1 MVTRPEIGEYHR
13 TMRQAVPWIIGLS
26 VLFVCLFFIS
36 LSASSIKIGIVE
48 GIRIFF
54 DHLSGVKVSGYLPTL
69 KDRLVFNENAPRAI
83 GALLAGAVLAISG
96 AALQSLIRNPLADP
110 YTLGISSGAMFGMVL
125 CVGSGFSIVPFAA
138 SRDAMIVNAFV
149 MSLVPT
155 AVIIL
160 IAAFKKVTATMM
172 ILCGIAVM
180 YVFTA
185 LTTLIKYSVE
195 PETLAFIYEWSIG
208 SVSGLSWGSVA
219 KMSIALLI
227 VGIPMFFIHRRI
239 DIVAQGDE
247 GAISLGIRP
256 NLLRIVSL
264 IVVSLSTAIVVCYT
278 GTIGFVGL
286 VAPHLGRIAVG
297 STSKILIP
305 TSAAIG
311 ALMVLGAD
319 YIVRI
324 AAPSLPAGVILALV
338 CSPIFIYVLVRMRK
352 NAW

>member
-1 MVTRPEIGEYHR
+1 MVTRREIEDYHSN
-13 TMRQAVPWIIGLS
+13 MRKSALWIAGTIVIII
-26 VLFVCLFFIS
+26 VLLLLS
-36 LSASSIKIGIVE
+36 LSASTIKIGIME
-48 GIRIFF
+48 SFGILV
-54 DHLSGVKVSGYLPTL
+54 DHLSGVEPSGYLPTL
-69 KDRLVFNENAPRAI
+69 KDRIVFEQNVPRAI
-83 GALLAGAVLAISG
+83 GAILAGAVLATSG

-125 CVGSGFSIVPFAA
+125 FTGLGISVIPFI
-138 SRDAMIVNAFV
+138 SSSDAMIANAFV
-149 MSLVPT
+149 MALIPT
-155 AVIIL
+155 CVIIL

-208 SVSGLSWGSVA
+208 SVSGLSWGSLTKMIVA
-219 KMSIALLI
+219 LFVVS
-227 VGIPMFFIHRRI
+227 VPMFFIHRRI

-247 GAISLGIRP
+247 GAVSLGIRP
-256 NLLRIVSL
+256 NRLRIVSL
-264 IVVSLSTAIVVCYT
+264 VFVSLSTAIIVCYT

-297 STSKILIP
+297 STSKVLIP

-311 ALMVLGAD
+311 AMMVLGAD
-319 YIVRI
+319 YIVRLV
-324 AAPSLPAGVILALV
+324 APSLPVGVILALV
-338 CSPIFIYVLVRMRK
+338 CSPIFIYVLVKMRK